1 MPKSHIHLQS
11 LNAKTLFPVLPILFW
26 GFLAQE
32 KKILIDTLFHCYIEI
47 LNDSLLYHDA
57 HALLLS
63 ILKTPAFG
71 DALDLEIRYLVK
83 RQFHII
89 GTSTLWK
96 SS

>member
-1 MPKSHIHLQS
+1 M
-11 LNAKTLFPVLPILFW
+11 
-26 GFLAQE
+26 
-32 KKILIDTLFHCYIEI
+32 LIDTLLHCYIEI

-57 HALLLS
+57 HASLLS

-83 RQFHII
+83 RRFHII
-89 GTSTLWK
+89 GTSALWK